1 MRRFFPRRSEPAI
14 NQATQAQAIPP
25 QTNNWPLFRTAWR
38 RFRRRP
44 MQYLLLI
51 AGVAVGVAMM
61 VSVDLA
67 NGSAS
72 RAFSLSTDAVA
83 GRTTQRIV
91 GGPAGLDEAV
101 YSRLRTELG
110 FAPAAPVVE
119 GYVLSPMTGDQPM
132 RLVGIDPFAEP
143 PFRNYLGPDQQSAAA
158 GLEAFLSEPN
168 TLLISGDLAGRYG
181 LALGDFVTLDY
192 GGQLISMRLVGLLEP
207 ADKAGRSALEGLLF
221 TDIATAQEVFS
232 MVGRLSHID
241 LLVEDEADLENLAP
255 YLPAGARI
263 EAAAARSNTLQ
274 QMASAFRLNLTALS
288 LLALVVGM
296 FLIYNTVTFSVVQ
309 RRKLFGILRCL
320 GVTGGQLFSL
330 ILVEAAVLGLIGALL
345 GLGAGVLLGR
355 GMVGLVSQTIND
367 FYFVVNVR
375 SVAVPTGTLVKGLIV
390 GVGAAVGAALVPAW
404 EARRTVP
411 QSSLYR
417 SNLEDKARQ
426 AARWLLIL
434 FLVLG
439 AGGILLLWLPGVSLI
454 ITFAGLFIVLIA
466 CAFLTPGIT
475 AASMNWLTPLGGSL
489 LGPIGRL
496 APRDINRSL
505 SRTSVAIAALMI
517 AVAVIVG
524 VSIMVGSFRQTVAQ
538 WLENT
543 LQADIYISP
552 PTLTASRIA
561 GTLDDEIEATAHLAP
576 GIRQIVSAWRQE
588 IQAPELGRPVEVI
601 AVSGDIS
608 NGNRRYA
615 WIDGT
620 ENNLWQRLEEG
631 EGIFVSEPLSLREN
645 LGLPPG
651 PITLMT
657 ESGPRAFPVLA
668 IFYDYSSDQGSILI
682 HQSLFTRWWG
692 PAPAT
697 SLGLFV
703 SPGENAEEIA
713 RELQVQFQGRRDVVV
728 QSNLSVRGN
737 ALDIFDRTFAITA
750 ALQLL
755 AVVVA
760 FIGVLS
766 ALMSLQLERGRE
778 LGILRA
784 TGMTVRQLWQ
794 LTLLETGLMGATAGL
809 LAMPVGWLLAWILIY
824 VINRRSF
831 GWTLQMDLEPVYF
844 LQALAVAVVA
854 ALLAG
859 IYPAL
864 RSGNMVIT
872 TAIREE

>member
-1 MRRFFPRRSEPAI
+1 MGIFSRKSREPLPGQAH
-14 NQATQAQAIPP
+14 ATQPSFQIS
-25 QTNNWPLFRTAWR
+25 NLPLFRTAWR

-44 MQYLLLI
+44 MQYILLVL
-51 AGVAVGVAMM
+51 GVAVGVAMM

-72 RAFSLSTDAVA
+72 RAFSLSTDTVA
-83 GRTTQRIV
+83 GKTTHRIA
-91 GGPAGLDEAV
+91 GGPAGLDEAI
-101 YSRLRTELG
+101 YSHLRTELG

-119 GYVLSPMTGDQPM
+119 GYVLSPDTGDQPM

-143 PFRNYLGPDQQSAAA
+143 PFRSYLGPDQQTAAV

-168 TLLISGDLAGRYG
+168 TIFISSDLAGHYG
-181 LALGDFVTLDY
+181 LALGDYISLDH
-192 GGQLISMRLVGLLEP
+192 GGHLISMRLVGFLEP
-207 ADKAGRSALEGLLF
+207 ADKAGRLALEGLLF
-221 TDIATAQEVFS
+221 TDIATAQEIFG
-232 MVGRLSHID
+232 MVGRLSHVD
-241 LLVEDEADLENLAP
+241 LLVEDESDLETLAVF
-255 YLPAGARI
+255 LPAGARI
-263 EAAAARSNTLQ
+263 ELAAARANALQ
-274 QMASAFRLNLTALS
+274 QMASAFRLNLTAMS

-296 FLIYNTVTFSVVQ
+296 FLIYNTVTFSVIQ

-320 GVTGGQLFSL
+320 GVTGGQLFIL
-330 ILVEAAVLGLIGALL
+330 ILAEAAVLGLIGALL

-375 SVAVPTGTLVKGLIV
+375 SVAIPTATLIKGLVV
-390 GVGAAVGAALVPAW
+390 GVSAAMGAALIPAW

-417 SNLEDKARQ
+417 SSLEEKAQQ
-426 AARWLLIL
+426 AVRWLLLL
-434 FLVLG
+434 FLVLSA
-439 AGGILLLWLPGVSLI
+439 AGISLLWLPDVSLI
-454 ITFAGLFIVLIA
+454 ITFVGLFIILIA

-475 AASMNWLTPLGGSL
+475 AALMNRLTPLGGAL
-489 LGPIGRL
+489 MGPIGRM

-552 PTLTASRIA
+552 PTLTASRIS
-561 GTLDDEIEATAHLAP
+561 GTLDDDIVAAAQLTP
-576 GIRQIVSAWRQE
+576 GIKQIVSAWRQE
-588 IQAPELGRPVEVI
+588 VQAPDLARPVEVV

-608 NGNRRYA
+608 NGNRSYV
-615 WIDGT
+615 WIDGQADD
-620 ENNLWQRLEEG
+620 LWTRLSDG
-631 EGIFVSEPLSLREN
+631 EGILISEPLSLGEN
-645 LGLPPG
+645 LGNPPA

-657 ESGPRAFPVLA
+657 ESGPREFPVLA

-682 HQSLFTRWWG
+682 HQELFTRWWG
-692 PAPAT
+692 AAPAT
-697 SLGLFV
+697 SLGLFI
-703 SPGENAEEIA
+703 SPGENADEITKT
-713 RELQVQFQGRRDVVV
+713 LQQQFQGRRDVVV

-766 ALMSLQLERGRE
+766 ALMSLQLERSRE

-831 GWTLQMDLEPVYF
+831 GWTLQMDLEPAYF
-844 LQALAVAVVA
+844 LQALAVAVAA

-864 RSGNMVIT
+864 RSGNMVIA